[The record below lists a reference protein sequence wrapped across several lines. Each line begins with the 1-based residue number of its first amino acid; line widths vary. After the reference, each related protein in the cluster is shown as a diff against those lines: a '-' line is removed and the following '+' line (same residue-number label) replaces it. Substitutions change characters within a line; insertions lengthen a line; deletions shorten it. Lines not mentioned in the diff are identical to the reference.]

1 MNTPVVPILPTPYK
15 PLDLSLNIR
24 LGEAPDAQSD
34 PHRLGTSEAV
44 YDLTKDYAKA
54 DREVTLVVMVDCKN
68 DLIHLET
75 HTIGA
80 IDCAMVYPR
89 EIFRSLLLKNATA
102 FMLVHNHPSGDPEPS
117 LADRELTRELN
128 KGAKVLGIKMLDH
141 VVLGK
146 ERYYSFSDQ
155 GGIS

>member
-1 MNTPVVPILPTPYK
+1 VSIPYK

-24 LGEAPDAQSD
+24 LGETYDTKTD
-34 PHRLGTSEAV
+34 PHRLSSAV
-44 YDLTKDYAKA
+44 EVYELTKDYAKA
-54 DREVTLVVMVDCKN
+54 DREVMLIVMVDCKN

-80 IDCAMVYPR
+80 IDSAQVYPR

-128 KGAKVLGIKMLDH
+128 EGAKVLGIKMLDH

>member
-1 MNTPVVPILPTPYK
+1 VSIPYK

-24 LGEAPDAQSD
+24 LGETYDTKTD
-34 PHRLGTSEAV
+34 PHRLSSAV
-44 YDLTKDYAKA
+44 EVYELTKDYAKA
-54 DREVTLVVMVDCKN
+54 DREVMLIVMVDCKN

-80 IDCAMVYPR
+80 IDSAQVYPR

-117 LADRELTRELN
+117 HADGELTRELN
-128 KGAKVLGIKMLDH
+128 DGAKLLGIKMLDH

>member
-1 MNTPVVPILPTPYK
+1 MSIPYK

-24 LGEAPDAQSD
+24 LGETYDTKTD
-34 PHRLGTSEAV
+34 PHRLSSAV
-44 YDLTKDYAKA
+44 EVYELTKDYAKA
-54 DREVTLVVMVDCKN
+54 DREVMLIVMVDCKN

-80 IDCAMVYPR
+80 IDSAQVYPR

-117 LADRELTRELN
+117 LADMELTRELN
-128 KGAKVLGIKMLDH
+128 EGAKLIGIKMLDH

>member
-1 MNTPVVPILPTPYK
+1 VSIPYK

-24 LGEAPDAQSD
+24 LGEAPDTQSN
-34 PHRLGTSEAV
+34 PHRLRSSEEV

-54 DREVTLVVMVDCKN
+54 DREVMLVVMVDCKN

-75 HTIGA
+75 HTIGSV
-80 IDCAMVYPR
+80 DSAMVYPR

-128 KGAKVLGIKMLDH
+128 EGAKVLGIKMLDH
-141 VVLGK
+141 VVLGDG
-146 ERYYSFSDQ
+146 RYVSLADQ
-155 GGIS
+155 GEIDR

>member
-1 MNTPVVPILPTPYK
+1 MSIPYK

-24 LGEAPDAQSD
+24 LGETYDTKTD
-34 PHRLGTSEAV
+34 PHRLSSAV
-44 YDLTKDYAKA
+44 EVYELTKDYAKA
-54 DREVTLVVMVDCKN
+54 DREVMLIVMVDCKN

-80 IDCAMVYPR
+80 IDSAQVYPR

-128 KGAKVLGIKMLDH
+128 EGAKVLGIKMLDH